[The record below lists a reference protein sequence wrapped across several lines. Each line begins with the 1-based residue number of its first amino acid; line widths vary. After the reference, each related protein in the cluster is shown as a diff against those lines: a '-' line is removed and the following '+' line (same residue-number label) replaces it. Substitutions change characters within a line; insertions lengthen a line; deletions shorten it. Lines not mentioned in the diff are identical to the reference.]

1 MRKLASIF
9 AASAFVLAF
18 SLPLATQAVPPKATK
33 APVATAPAAA
43 QEKPEPRERHP
54 EIRTAIRQLQAAK
67 AGLQKYGAHDFGGH
81 RVKAIEHIDQ
91 ALAELHE
98 ALEYDKH

>member
-18 SLPLATQAVPPKATK
+18 SLPLATQAVPPKNTK
-33 APVATAPAAA
+33 APVANPAAAA
-43 QEKPEPRERHP
+43 QERPEPRERHP
-54 EIRTAIRQLQAAK
+54 EIRTAMRQLEAAK

-81 RVKAIEHIDQ
+81 RVKAISHIDE
-91 ALAELHE
+91 ALAELKE
-98 ALEYDKH
+98 ALQYDKH